1 MPKLINPSK
10 IRFAFHTVQ
19 SLRER
24 LEWYINIRWI
34 ALFGILASVP
44 IGQDMF
50 NFHLAYTNI
59 ILIAAL
65 LVIINIVSTFTLRFI
80 DYQSQY
86 QEMIFAEIQIVID
99 LIIISYIIHY
109 AGGIDNPFFF
119 LYILQ
124 VIFSGILFPGAG
136 LRFLNAFI
144 ACTLLTIWT
153 VLEYN
158 GVVNQFL
165 LTEEPITLQIMLTSL
180 AAFYVTIFACV
191 FIIHSFMKRYRNL
204 KNIIDDKNL
213 QLEKA
218 MRERNKLFQFT
229 AHEIKSPVTTI
240 KTSLSVL
247 RSLYGKNLNT
257 EATQLLLRAERRSD
271 QVLDMVKKM
280 IEITH
285 YHLSRETLQLETVD
299 FQEWLYKTVSPHQS
313 IATSKHISLSLA
325 KVENDIQIAI
335 DTSALEKVVDNLVSN
350 ALRYTNE
357 GGSVEVVPFVD
368 NKTFGFSV
376 KDTGI
381 GISEEE
387 QKEIFKE
394 FYRTTKAKEMEKIG
408 TGLGLNLVKEIVRKC
423 GGKIEVK
430 SKVDQGSV
438 FKVTLPLNN

>member
-1 MPKLINPSK
+1 MPKIINPSK
-10 IRFAFHTVQ
+10 IRFAFHTIQ

-34 ALFGILASVP
+34 ALFGILASIP
-44 IGQDMF
+44 IGQDML
-50 NFHLAYTNI
+50 NFHLAYNNI

-65 LVIINIVSTFTLRFI
+65 LAIINIISTFTLRFI
-80 DYQSQY
+80 NYQSQY
-86 QEMIFAEIQIVID
+86 QEMIFAEIQIVLD

-136 LRFLNAFI
+136 LRFLNAII
-144 ACTLLTIWT
+144 ACALLTIWT

-158 GVVNQFL
+158 GIVNQYL
-165 LTEEPITLQIMLTSL
+165 LTDEPISLRLLLTSL
-180 AAFYVTIFACV
+180 AAFYVTVFACV

-247 RSLYGKNLNT
+247 RSLYGKNLNP

-285 YHLSRETLQLETVD
+285 YHLSRETPKLETVNY
-299 FQEWLYKTVSPHQS
+299 QEWLSNAVSPYQS
-313 IATSKHISLSLA
+313 LAASKNISLSITKLDRD
-325 KVENDIQIAI
+325 VTIDI
-335 DTSALEKVVDNLVSN
+335 DTSAMEKAVDNLVSN

-357 GGSVEVVPFVD
+357 GGSVEVIPFAD
-368 NKTFGFSV
+368 EKNFGLSV

-394 FYRTTKAKEMEKIG
+394 FYRTPKAKEMEKLG
-408 TGLGLNLVKEIVRKC
+408 TGLGLNLVKEIVRKHD
-423 GGKIEVK
+423 GKIEVK
-430 SKVDQGSV
+430 SRVDQGSE
-438 FKVTLPLNN
+438 FKIILPLC

>member
-1 MPKLINPSK
+1 MPKLINPTK
-10 IRFAFHTVQ
+10 LRFAFHTVQ

-50 NFHLAYTNI
+50 KFHLAYTNI

-65 LVIINIVSTFTLRFI
+65 LAVINIISTFTLRFI

-86 QEMIFAEIQIVID
+86 QEMIFAEIQIVLD
-99 LIIISYIIHY
+99 LIIISYVIHY

-124 VIFSGILFPGAG
+124 VIVSGILFPGAG

-144 ACTLLTIWT
+144 ACTLLTVWT

-158 GVVNQFL
+158 GIVDQYL
-165 LTEEPITLQIMLTSL
+165 LTEEPITLRILLTSL
-180 AAFYVTIFACV
+180 AAFYVTVFACV
-191 FIIHSFMKRYRNL
+191 LIIHSFMKRYRNL

-247 RSLYGKNLNT
+247 RSLYGKNLNP
-257 EATQLLLRAERRSD
+257 EATQLLQRAERRSD
-271 QVLDMVKKM
+271 QVLEMVKKM

-285 YHLSRETLQLETVD
+285 YHLSRETPQLETVD
-299 FQEWLYKTVSPHQS
+299 FQEWLCKTVVSHQS
-313 IATSKHISLSLA
+313 VAESKHIILTM
-325 KVENDIQIAI
+325 KKIEKDVQIAI
-335 DTSALEKVVDNLVSN
+335 DTGALEKVVDNLVSN

-357 GGSVEVVPFVD
+357 GGSVEVIPYAD
-368 NKTFGFSV
+368 NKIFGFIV

-381 GISEEE
+381 GISEDE
-387 QKEIFKE
+387 QKEIFIE
-394 FYRTTKAKEMEKIG
+394 FYRTPKAKEMEKLG
-408 TGLGLNLVKEIVRKC
+408 TGLGLNLVKEIVRKH

-430 SKVDQGSV
+430 SKVDEGSD
-438 FKVTLPLNN
+438 FRIILPLG